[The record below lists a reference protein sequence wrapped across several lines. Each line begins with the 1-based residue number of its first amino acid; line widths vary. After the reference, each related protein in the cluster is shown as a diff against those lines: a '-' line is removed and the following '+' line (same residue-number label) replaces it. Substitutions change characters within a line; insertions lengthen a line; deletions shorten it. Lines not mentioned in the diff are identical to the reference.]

1 MLVQKSGAA
10 KGKLSNTGLYIV
22 LVLLAV
28 LATGTVTGWYG
39 IPRLVGKLSEGTAAN
54 QVKTIQN
61 SQYGYAISI
70 PGNWRVADNFGGT
83 FSATSPFKGEV
94 LVGGI
99 TREGNELSREISP
112 MPSNGFSKVDVIA
125 YELEYEIS
133 PRDLYLAKT
142 IAGSTGVQREISVAG
157 KSALLVETSTADAL
171 HETANV
177 KYMNVFVTNGKYGY
191 LIAGFAESATFESI
205 LNSFQFVK

>member
-1 MLVQKSGAA
+1 MLVQKSGVA

-22 LVLLAV
+22 LVLLVV

-39 IPRLVGKLSEGTAAN
+39 IPRVVGKLNEGAAT
-54 QVKTIQN
+54 QFKTIQN

-83 FSATSPFKGEV
+83 FSATSPFKGEI

-99 TREGNELSREISP
+99 TREGNEISREISP
-112 MPSNGFSKVDVIA
+112 MPSNGFSKIDVIA

-142 IAGSTGVQREISVAG
+142 IAGSTGVQREITVAG
-157 KSALLVETSTADAL
+157 KTALLVETSTADAL
-171 HETANV
+171 HETSNV
-177 KYMNVFVTNGKYGY
+177 KYMNVFVTNGNYGY
-191 LIAGFAESATFESI
+191 LIAGFADSTTFESI
-205 LNSFQFVK
+205 LNSFQIIK